1 MGSLGAIRRPGPLAT
16 IALLAGL
23 GLVLI
28 ALVPAPRVSEV
39 EVSGAHHVAAAA
51 AAERSGLRGRPL
63 FTASAADARRLLLTL
78 PAVRDATVVLSLPDR
93 ARIAITERTPVG
105 RWILGPTE
113 WFVDPDGVL
122 FGSADPA
129 AAPAIRITDDRDA
142 TRSCAGASGGRCI
155 DPALLAAALRLAA
168 IAPGELRAD
177 VPKPE
182 VRIDR
187 TATGLTLRT
196 GSGWEIRFGGPED
209 LERKLE
215 LARRFLRENPARRLD
230 YLDVRSPERIV
241 FSPQ

>member
-1 MGSLGAIRRPGPLAT
+1 MAT
-16 IALLAGL
+16 VALLAGL
-23 GLVLI
+23 GLVI
-28 ALVPAPRVSEV
+28 VALVPAPRVSEV
-39 EVSGAHHVAAAA
+39 EVSGAHHVAPAA

-63 FTASAADARRLLLTL
+63 FSASTTDARRLLLAL
-78 PAVRDATVVLSLPDR
+78 PAVRDATIVLSLPDR
-93 ARIAITERTPVG
+93 ARIAIVERTPVA

-113 WFVDPDGVL
+113 WFVDGDGVL

-129 AAPAIRITDDRDA
+129 AAPGVRITDDRDA
-142 TRSCAGASGGRCI
+142 TRSCAGTSGGRCV

-168 IAPGELRAD
+168 IAPGDLRAD
-177 VPKPE
+177 VQRPE

-215 LARRFLRENPARRLD
+215 LARRFLRDNPARRLD